1 MCLIRRKGSSKW
13 GIPKGF
19 IDRGDTPEQAALN
32 EAFEEA
38 GLSGHLIGDSIGTY
52 EYEKAGRPLT
62 VAVFLMAVLEEQSAW
77 QEMSFRERRWLSV
90 EEASSLLEGHRVWPL
105 LDVLETNT
113 ILKSLARNS

>member
-1 MCLIRRKGSSKW
+1 MCLIRRKDSSKW

-38 GLSGHLIGDSIGTY
+38 GLSGRLIGKSIGTY
-52 EYEKAGRPLT
+52 EYQKAGIPLT

-77 QEMSFRERRWLSV
+77 QEMSFRERHWRSV
-90 EEASSLLEGHRVWPL
+90 EEALTLLEDHRVWPL
-105 LDVLETNT
+105 LDGLETKT